1 MEKSMNE
8 KRLKEALGAGLQY
21 GWMWGNPKHIT
32 TENWVVIADAYK
44 ELNDGKEFKPDTSKR
59 AKA

>member
-1 MEKSMNE
+1 MNE
-8 KRLKEALGAGLQY
+8 KKLKEALSAVLQY

-44 ELNDGKEFKPDTSKR
+44 DLNDGKEFKPDTRKK